1 MMFKHTIILTLLIL
15 APLLSHPPSARGTL
29 NGRDRPDFSGTWMLD
44 KERSKLSEAY
54 PLRKGGDQTLTIT
67 QQEPEV
73 KIAQK
78 SVLPGR
84 ERTREFVYY
93 TDGRGESNSNWYS
106 YEVDSVGSTAA
117 PEYGGEDKIRSK
129 TTWEGNKIVSRYRTY
144 VATRRT
150 GMMIVDGIEFWSL
163 SKDSL
168 TLTHTTVL
176 SSGSEN
182 GPLATA
188 FRQEVKR
195 VFKRV

>member
-1 MMFKHTIILTLLIL
+1 MLKHTIILTLLIL
-15 APLLSHPPSARGTL
+15 APSLNHPPIAPGTL
-29 NGRDRPDFSGTWMLD
+29 DRSDRPDFSGTWVLD
-44 KERSKLSEAY
+44 KDKSKLADAD

-73 KIAQK
+73 KIVQK

-93 TDGRGESNSNWYS
+93 TDGRGESNANRHS
-106 YEVDSVGSTAA
+106 YEVYSVGSAA
-117 PEYGGEDKIRSK
+117 KPESGGEDKIRSK

-163 SKDSL
+163 SKDSN

-188 FRQEVKR
+188 FRQEIKR